1 MSLAATYYTVKAGD
15 TLSAIA
21 VMFGMGASSGTTKLA
36 ALNNIK
42 NPDLIYV
49 GQKIKITDDGNGSSS
64 EPKTTSVLRATV
76 DHFGLQSN
84 SQNKLFAMWTWNKSD
99 TDKYMVKWEYK
110 AGNTW
115 FIGSNTSISV
125 DELDPDASKQSIYDI
140 PNNATS
146 VRFKVKPISK
156 TKSKNGKTT
165 YKWTAD
171 WSKKAVYNVAKTPP
185 EKPDAPT
192 ISIKGNKLTAMLES
206 IKEANLKAVA
216 FKIVKN
222 NVETYKTDYTGIK
235 YPVSGASGYASYSCG
250 VEYGNT
256 YTVCCRV
263 RGSDLDLWSD
273 WSEYSSSVGTPPA
286 TPKQIEKLSALSE
299 SSVYIEWTSVK
310 NATEYIVEYTTDK
323 THFDSSSGV
332 QSATVESVVHHAE
345 ITGLESGKEHFFR
358 VRAINEEPNG
368 KSAWTEIKSIKIG
381 KTPTAPTTWS
391 STTTVIVGEPLNLYW
406 IHNSEDNSSQTYA
419 ELELT
424 IGSDV
429 DVYTIKNSTSE
440 EEKDNTSMYEVD
452 TSKYPEGTQILWRVR
467 TAGITNTYG
476 PWSVQRTVD
485 IFATPTIN
493 LSVLNADDE
502 SIETLESFPF
512 WVKALVGPNTQAPIS
527 YHVSIIAME
536 SYETTD
542 NIGNTQVVS
551 ENESVYSKHFDSNTN
566 PLYERISAS
575 DVNLDNNI
583 RYTLTCT
590 VSMNSGL
597 VAEESVEFTVSW
609 GDSEYEPNAEIG
621 IDENTLVAQ
630 IQPYCETYTLV
641 RYKVNKVGFSYV
653 KTDEVVP
660 SGALYGNVVDGA
672 KTKTGELV
680 RKGRIFTDLDG
691 DGEEIY
697 YCETEVSSL
706 VEGVSLSVYRREF
719 DGKFTEIA
727 TDLDNTKAFYITDPH
742 PSLDY
747 ARYRIVV
754 TDNATGAVSYSDIP
768 GHPVGETSAII
779 QWDEE
784 WKSFDITNDDTLSE
798 PEWTGQILKLPYN
811 IDVSS
816 DHKSDVELVEYI
828 GREHPVSYYGTQLG
842 ETAVWNVVIPKE
854 DVDTLY
860 TIRRLA
866 IWQGDVYVREPSGS
880 GYWATITV
888 GYGQKHRDVT
898 IPITF
903 NITRVEGGM

>member
-1 MSLAATYYTVKAGD
+1 M
-15 TLSAIA
+15 
-21 VMFGMGASSGTTKLA
+21 
-36 ALNNIK
+36 
-42 NPDLIYV
+42 
-49 GQKIKITDDGNGSSS
+49 
-64 EPKTTSVLRATV
+64 
-76 DHFGLQSN
+76 
-84 SQNKLFAMWTWNKSD
+84 
-99 TDKYMVKWEYK
+99 
-110 AGNTW
+110 
-115 FIGSNTSISV
+115 
-125 DELDPDASKQSIYDI
+125 
-140 PNNATS
+140 
-146 VRFKVKPISK
+146 
-156 TKSKNGKTT
+156 
-165 YKWTAD
+165 
-171 WSKKAVYNVAKTPP
+171 
-185 EKPDAPT
+185 
-192 ISIKGNKLTAMLES
+192 
-206 IKEANLKAVA
+206 
-216 FKIVKN
+216 
-222 NVETYKTDYTGIK
+222 
-235 YPVSGASGYASYSCG
+235 
-250 VEYGNT
+250 
-256 YTVCCRV
+256 
-263 RGSDLDLWSD
+263 
-273 WSEYSSSVGTPPA
+273 GTPPA
-286 TPKQIEKLSALSE
+286 APKQIEKLNALSE
-299 SSVYIEWTSVK
+299 TSVYIEWTSVK

-323 THFDSSSGV
+323 MHFDSSSGV
-332 QSATVESVVHHAE
+332 QSVTVESVVHHAE

-368 KSAWTEIKSIKIG
+368 KSAWTGIKSIKIG

-406 IHNSEDNSSQTYA
+406 VHNSEDNSSQTYA

-424 IGSDV
+424 IGSET
-429 DVYTIKNSTSE
+429 DVYTIKNSTNE
-440 EEKDNTSMYEVD
+440 DEKDNTSMYEVD

-485 IFATPTIN
+485 VFAMPTID
-493 LSVLNADDE
+493 LSLLNATGNPF
-502 SIETLESFPF
+502 ETLLSFPF
-512 WVKALVGPNTQAPIS
+512 QVKALVGPNTQAPVS
-527 YHVSIIAME
+527 YHLSITAME

-542 NIGNTQVVS
+542 SIGNTQIVN
-551 ENESVYSKHFDSNTN
+551 ENEAVYSRHFDSNTN
-566 PLYERISAS
+566 PLYERISAN

-583 RYTLTCT
+583 RYKLTCT
-590 VSMNSGL
+590 VAMNSGL
-597 VAEESVEFTVSW
+597 TAEESAEFTVSW
-609 GDSEYEPNAEIG
+609 LDAEYEPNAEIG

-630 IQPYCETYTLV
+630 IQPYCETYTLA
-641 RYKVNKVGFSYV
+641 RYKVNKVGFSYI

-660 SGALYGNVVDGA
+660 SGALYGKIVKGA
-672 KTKTGELV
+672 CTTTGELV
-680 RKGRIFTDLDG
+680 RNGRVFTDLDG

-697 YCETEVSSL
+697 YCEMEVPSL

-727 TDLDNTKAFYITDPH
+727 TDLDNTKAFYVTDPH

-754 TDNATGAVSYSDIP
+754 TDNANGDVSYSDIP
-768 GHPVGETSAII
+768 GHPVGETAAII
-779 QWDEE
+779 QWDEK
-784 WKSFDITNDDTLSE
+784 WKSFDITNDDALSE

-880 GYWATITV
+880 GYWAHITV
-888 GYGQKHRDVT
+888 GYGQKHRDMT